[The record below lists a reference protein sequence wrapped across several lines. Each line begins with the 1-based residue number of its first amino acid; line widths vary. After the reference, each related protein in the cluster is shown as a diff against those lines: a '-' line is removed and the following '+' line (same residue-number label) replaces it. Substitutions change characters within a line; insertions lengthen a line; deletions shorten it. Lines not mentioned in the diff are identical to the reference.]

1 MTEPK
6 RVLVVHLSR
15 PKALPEIL
23 ARLKVGKR
31 PPETEI
37 FLGSYGI
44 RPADAKAISAIPGAH
59 YAPTFHLGPAVNGR
73 IARGATICPRELH
86 RSTRSSRVCSRRI
99 RTCRGFPG
107 ARSLVPGGSNRNDG
121 SRDQLRAANKKQP
134 LIANWQLDEIPR
146 ECAIHPTR
154 RADFRLFVGGV
165 VRGLAE
171 GRPALG
177 DKLLPGFV
185 WICAGALEKMPG
197 AALSS
202 DVQFFWQDVNVGARY
217 LVGEEYPI
225 FLKGK
230 GAAAVAA
237 KFQARPQKA
246 LAAPGSKPR
255 QALAKR
261 YVVGMTPGWH
271 KPKTSGLNGNV
282 DFDGQ
287 GNGLKLPEV
296 AVWRKEFIT
305 ARTKAQRPCGYG
317 MFHFDGNFNTVTQRI
332 DEAIDALTFAA
343 KKHAAP

>member
-6 RVLVVHLSR
+6 RVLVVHLYK

-44 RPADAKAISAIPGAH
+44 RLADAKAISAIPGAH
-59 YAPTFHLGPAVNGR
+59 YAPTFHLGPAVNGEIR
-73 IARGATICPRELH
+73 SGRHDLPKGTPPFDKKFAGVFPADPNVPWLPRGKIPRAWGFEIG
-86 RSTRSSRVCSRRI
+86 RR
-99 RTCRGFPG
+99 F
-107 ARSLVPGGSNRNDG
+107 
-121 SRDQLRAANKKQP
+121 RDQLRAANKKQP

-185 WICAGALEKMPG
+185 WIGAGALEKMPG

>member
-6 RVLVVHLSR
+6 RVLVVHLYK
-15 PKALPEIL
+15 PKALAEIL
-23 ARLKVGKR
+23 ASLKAGKR

-37 FLGSYGI
+37 FLGSYGL
-44 RPADAKAISAIPGAH
+44 RPADAKAIAAIPGAH
-59 YAPTFHLGPAVNGR
+59 YAPTFHLGPAVNLDIRSGR
-73 IARGATICPRELH
+73 HDLPKGTPPFDTKFAGAFPADPNVPWLPRRAPRAWGFEIG
-86 RSTRSSRVCSRRI
+86 RR
-99 RTCRGFPG
+99 F
-107 ARSLVPGGSNRNDG
+107 
-121 SRDQLRAANKKQP
+121 RDKLRAAQKKQP

-146 ECAIHPTR
+146 ECVIHPTR

-171 GRPALG
+171 GRPRLG

-185 WICAGALEKMPG
+185 WIGATALEKMPG
-197 AALSS
+197 AALTS

-225 FLKGK
+225 FLKGQ
-230 GAAAVAA
+230 GAATVAA
-237 KFQARPQKA
+237 KAQARPQKA

-271 KPKTSGLNGNV
+271 KPEDSGLNGNV
-282 DFDGQ
+282 GGRLDLAG
-287 GNGLKLPEV
+287 V
-296 AVWRKEFIT
+296 TRWRKEFIA

-317 MFHFDGNFNTVTQRI
+317 MFHFDGTFNTVPDRI
-332 DEAIDALTFAA
+332 KEAIDALTFAA
-343 KKHAAP
+343 KKQAAP